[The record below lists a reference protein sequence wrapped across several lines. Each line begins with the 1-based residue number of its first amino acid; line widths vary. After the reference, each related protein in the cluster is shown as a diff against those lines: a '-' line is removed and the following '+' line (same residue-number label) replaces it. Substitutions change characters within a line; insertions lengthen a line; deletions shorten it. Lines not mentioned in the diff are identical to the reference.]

1 MRSGTVLI
9 AALVIA
15 WAMPAA
21 AQGTA
26 SRSASGDTR
35 PLVGAGLSFLTDGS
49 ETGTGFIVDLSKPFG
64 SFSGMSIGGVG
75 DFGWHFFR
83 TDGYRSMTFMGGT
96 RMTWAGSARFA
107 PFGQFLLGGV
117 RFNTS
122 FCEDC
127 SETHLAFG
135 PGGGVDVSVTN
146 RFKIRGQVD
155 FLFIN
160 YGDDEDAGHATRFT
174 FGVSLP
180 IGR

>member
-1 MRSGTVLI
+1 MHTRTVLI
-9 AALVIA
+9 AALLIA
-15 WAMPAA
+15 WAVPAA
-21 AQGTA
+21 AQGTGA
-26 SRSASGDTR
+26 RSTADDTR
-35 PLVGAGLSFLTDGS
+35 PLLGAGLSFLTDGD
-49 ETGTGFIVDLSKPFG
+49 ETGTGFIVDLSKSLG

-75 DFGWHFFR
+75 DFGWHFFN

-96 RMTWAGSARFA
+96 RFTWTGNARFV

-117 RFNTS
+117 RLNTS

-135 PGGGVDVSVTN
+135 PGGGVDIGVTN
-146 RFKIRGQVD
+146 RLKVRGQVD
-155 FLFIN
+155 FFVIN
-160 YGDDEDAGHATRFT
+160 FGDDEDAGHATRFT